1 MSMSSRTEF
10 KKNVLSAIKQIICP
24 NNFIGIADRIF
35 LALIE
40 KEGYVVGEVPK
51 VNNALDEMDSNG
63 IVVSSEHNQ
72 ALHFLLQS
80 KLYIP
85 STIYEHLLEAD
96 QKIYFDRLACSK
108 NLKSLT
114 IHKSRL

>member
-24 NNFIGIADRIF
+24 NNFFGIADRIF

-72 ALHFLLQS
+72 ALHFLLQP
-80 KLYIP
+80 KLYIL
-85 STIYEHLLEAD
+85 STMNT
-96 QKIYFDRLACSK
+96 C
-108 NLKSLT
+108 
-114 IHKSRL
+114 

>member
-1 MSMSSRTEF
+1 MGVSLLVSVRQLTGAVDYGLF
-10 KKNVLSAIKQIICP
+10 YRGTQGPLYH
-24 NNFIGIADRIF
+24 NFNGIAGGIV

-72 ALHFLLQS
+72 ALHFLLQP

-85 STIYEHLLEAD
+85 STRNTY
-96 QKIYFDRLACSK
+96 
-108 NLKSLT
+108 
-114 IHKSRL
+114 

>member
-1 MSMSSRTEF
+1 M
-10 KKNVLSAIKQIICP
+10 
-24 NNFIGIADRIF
+24 IF
-35 LALIE
+35 LAQIE

-72 ALHFLLQS
+72 ALHFLLQP

-85 STIYEHLLEAD
+85 STKGQMKSECIYE
-96 QKIYFDRLACSK
+96 
-108 NLKSLT
+108 T
-114 IHKSRL
+114 INFPKFH

>member
-1 MSMSSRTEF
+1 MNSGKNQNFM
-10 KKNVLSAIKQIICP
+10 KKKAQNVD
-24 NNFIGIADRIF
+24 FGIFLDPFWGFAQIF

-72 ALHFLLQS
+72 ALHFLLQP

-85 STIYEHLLEAD
+85 STINT
-96 QKIYFDRLACSK
+96 C
-108 NLKSLT
+108 
-114 IHKSRL
+114 

>member
-1 MSMSSRTEF
+1 MNFHNRTD
-10 KKNVLSAIKQIICP
+10 IKSVIH
-24 NNFIGIADRIF
+24 GIANRIF

-72 ALHFLLQS
+72 ALHFLLQP

-85 STIYEHLLEAD
+85 SIVNT
-96 QKIYFDRLACSK
+96 C
-108 NLKSLT
+108 
-114 IHKSRL
+114 

>member
-1 MSMSSRTEF
+1 MLDVRLLKHLCS
-10 KKNVLSAIKQIICP
+10 IICP
-24 NNFIGIADRIF
+24 SGHQANNVSKQLYWNCRQDFF

-40 KEGYVVGEVPK
+40 KEGYVVGGVPK

-72 ALHFLLQS
+72 ALHFLLQP

-85 STIYEHLLEAD
+85 STMNT
-96 QKIYFDRLACSK
+96 C
-108 NLKSLT
+108 
-114 IHKSRL
+114 

>member
-1 MSMSSRTEF
+1 MFYYMSFQTEF
-10 KKNVLSAIKQIICP
+10 SKNVLSDIKQIICP

-40 KEGYVVGEVPK
+40 KEGYVVGGVPK

-72 ALHFLLQS
+72 ALHFLLQT

-85 STIYEHLLEAD
+85 STMNTY
-96 QKIYFDRLACSK
+96 
-108 NLKSLT
+108 
-114 IHKSRL
+114 

>member
-1 MSMSSRTEF
+1 MQW
-10 KKNVLSAIKQIICP
+10 KQFPHRASVIH
-24 NNFIGIADRIF
+24 GIANRIF

-72 ALHFLLQS
+72 ALHFLLQP
-80 KLYIP
+80 KLYIL
-85 STIYEHLLEAD
+85 STMNT
-96 QKIYFDRLACSK
+96 C
-108 NLKSLT
+108 
-114 IHKSRL
+114 